1 MDIDFEG
8 RVWNDAAHV
17 FGERLQNLVEE
28 GIASFKR
35 QPGLDEP
42 TRMYVSKIGRTGFE
56 ALDRA
61 MHAIGSF
68 ERSRDGAGFIVVR
81 SRLRMHL
88 KRHLQWQL
96 MQSMGTA
103 DEVAEDYFAG
113 DLGL

>member
-8 RVWNDAAHV
+8 RVWEDAAYI
-17 FGERLQNLVEE
+17 FGERLQNLVQE

-42 TRMYVSKIGRTGFE
+42 TRIYVSQIGRAGFE
-56 ALDRA
+56 ALARA
-61 MHAIGSF
+61 MHALGSY
-68 ERSRDGAGFIVVR
+68 ENSWDGAGFIVVR
-81 SRLRMHL
+81 SRLRLHL

-96 MQSMGTA
+96 IQSKGAA
-103 DEVAEDYFAG
+103 DEVADDYFAG